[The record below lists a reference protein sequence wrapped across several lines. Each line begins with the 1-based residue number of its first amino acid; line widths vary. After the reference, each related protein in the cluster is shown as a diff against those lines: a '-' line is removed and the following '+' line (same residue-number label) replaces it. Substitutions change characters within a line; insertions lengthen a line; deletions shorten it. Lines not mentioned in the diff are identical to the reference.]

1 MAIAIIT
8 LLPTIRPM
16 ITDYKILDNNFI
28 REIEE
33 FTDGELFQ
41 LFYLFT
47 GVNMVNYGRLELKN
61 AFILDDGKCKIIG
74 VLTESS
80 FYLYGK
86 NWNKNTLEKITKKI
100 NFNTFP
106 KGFFFLGNEQFIS
119 ELFDFAEVK
128 LEVFKNRSFYKL
140 RKQENFEFEN
150 NNEIHSP
157 SINDTIEITHLYQQY
172 YVEEYNGQNNKE
184 FNDTKE
190 KVMELIKEDNI
201 VVSRNQDE
209 ITGFCTFMHKGTDS
223 PMIGTVFVNS
233 EFRNNGIGKS
243 LIDFVSKDLLKSSN
257 FVYLMTTK
265 ESIESNKMV
274 ESVGYEKVYDH
285 TSRIITVG
293 NTV

>member
-1 MAIAIIT
+1 
-8 LLPTIRPM
+8 M

-28 REIEE
+28 RKIEE
-33 FTDGELFQ
+33 FTNGELFQ

-47 GVNMVNYGRLELKN
+47 GVNMVNYGSLKLKN
-61 AFILDDGKCKIIG
+61 AFILDDGKSEIIG

-86 NWNKNTLEKITKKI
+86 NWNKSTLEKITKKI
-100 NFNTFP
+100 NFKSFP
-106 KGFFFLGNEQFIS
+106 EGFFFLGNERFIS
-119 ELFDFAEVK
+119 DLFDFAKIK

-140 RKQENFEFEN
+140 SKQENSGFEN
-150 NNEIHSP
+150 KNEIDSP
-157 SINDTIEITHLYQQY
+157 SINETIEITHLYQQY

-184 FNDTKE
+184 FNETKE
-190 KVMELIKEDNI
+190 KVMELIKEENI

-209 ITGFCTFMHKGTDS
+209 ITGFCTFMHKETDS
-223 PMIGTVFVNS
+223 PMIGTVFVSS

-243 LIDFVSKDLLKSSN
+243 LIDFVSKDLLKSSD

-265 ESIESNKMV
+265 ENIESNKMV
-274 ESVGYEKVYDH
+274 ESVGYKKVYDH

-293 NTV
+293 NTVYN